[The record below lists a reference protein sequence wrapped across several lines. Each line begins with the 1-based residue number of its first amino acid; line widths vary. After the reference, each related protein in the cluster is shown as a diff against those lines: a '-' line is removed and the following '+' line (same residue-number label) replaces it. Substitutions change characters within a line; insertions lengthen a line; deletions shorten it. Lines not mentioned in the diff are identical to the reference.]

1 MARLP
6 PRETLLRKTTLALV
20 IVGLLWIGYIAW
32 PLRDLAV
39 LVQAIDAHDVTSVL
53 DHVNFDRVR
62 VSLAEQVAAASARR
76 SGIQSIPIPQQAI
89 VAGLSIADPV
99 INKLVSPE
107 ALSEFLAAG
116 WPVAIAGKPPPGTIG
131 INRQT
136 LGSAWQIFRASH
148 YGLGRFEVSAPME
161 LAPDNRFRLRF
172 HLLAWRWQLAG
183 VILPE
188 QLQNLIAD
196 EVMKALRERR

>member
-1 MARLP
+1 M
-6 PRETLLRKTTLALV
+6 
-20 IVGLLWIGYIAW
+20 IIGLLWIGYIAW

-53 DHVNFDRVR
+53 DHVNFERVR

-107 ALSEFLAAG
+107 ALSEFLAVG

-136 LGSAWQIFRASH
+136 LGTAWQIFRASH
-148 YGLGRFEVSAPME
+148 YVLGRFEASAPID
-161 LAPDNRFRLRF
+161 LPPANRFRLRF
-172 HLLAWRWQLAG
+172 DLLAWRWKLAG

-188 QLQNLIAD
+188 HLQDLIAD
-196 EVMKALRERR
+196 EVMKAVRERR

>member
-1 MARLP
+1 M
-6 PRETLLRKTTLALV
+6 

-107 ALSEFLAAG
+107 ALSEFLAVG
-116 WPVAIAGKPPPGTIG
+116 WPVAIAGKPPQHDWNKPSDTG
-131 INRQT
+131 NC
-136 LGSAWQIFRASH
+136 
-148 YGLGRFEVSAPME
+148 V
-161 LAPDNRFRLRF
+161 
-172 HLLAWRWQLAG
+172 
-183 VILPE
+183 
-188 QLQNLIAD
+188 AD
-196 EVMKALRERR
+196 FPRIALRPGQV

>member
-1 MARLP
+1 
-6 PRETLLRKTTLALV
+6 V

-89 VAGLSIADPV
+89 VAGLTIADPV

-131 INRQT
+131 INSQT
-136 LGSAWQIFRASH
+136 LGTAWQIFRASH
-148 YGLGRFEVSAPME
+148 YGFGRFEASAPVDMP
-161 LAPDNRFRLRF
+161 PDSRFRLRF
-172 HLLAWRWQLAG
+172 DLLAWRWQLAG

-188 QLQNLIAD
+188 HLQDLIAD
-196 EVMKALRERR
+196 EVMKAVRERR